1 MNRGIAAGAALFSI
15 LVAGIAEAGGVAGVQ
30 SKGHARRV
38 GSNQLDPRQPWAT
51 SVPTPSN
58 PALNLQGS
66 QTWATDP
73 KTVFGSQDGG
83 VAPIPPR
90 NAPFDDR
97 FRNRPF
103 KSGTVIV
110 APAPLYVVPSQCYV
124 PGYWNYQWIPQAYSY
139 SEWVPGQ
146 WAPDGSWIDGHYEA
160 RLAMSG
166 FWQPYWVDAQ
176 SC

>member
-1 MNRGIAAGAALFSI
+1 MKRGIAAAAFFSI
-15 LVAGIAEAGGVAGVQ
+15 LVAGIADAGGPADVQ
-30 SKGHARRV
+30 NTSQARRV
-38 GSNQLDPRQPWAT
+38 GSTQLDPRQPWAT
-51 SVPTPSN
+51 PGT
-58 PALNLQGS
+58 

-73 KTVFGSQDGG
+73 KTVFGPQDGG
-83 VAPIPPR
+83 VAPAPPR
-90 NAPFDDR
+90 RDWNPRFDDR
-97 FRNRPF
+97 FRRHPL
-103 KSGTVIV
+103 KQGTVIV
-110 APAPLYVVPSQCYV
+110 APAPVYVVPSQCYI

-160 RLAMSG
+160 RLATTG